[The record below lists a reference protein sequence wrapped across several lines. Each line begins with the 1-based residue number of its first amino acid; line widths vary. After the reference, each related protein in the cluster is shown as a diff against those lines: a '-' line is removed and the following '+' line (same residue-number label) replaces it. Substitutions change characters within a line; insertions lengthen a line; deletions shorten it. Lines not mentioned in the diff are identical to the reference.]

1 MLDRQLRDL
10 LCACYLKPVD
20 VVFRDRRF
28 FREPPDHHWLVRD
41 AAARP
46 IAQVSV
52 HERALIQDWRR
63 IPMGGIAEVCV
74 HPDHRGRGLVRQMLR
89 AAHGWL
95 AAREFRFA
103 MLFGNP
109 QVYTSSGY
117 VTVSNVSCE
126 EYDAAGL
133 PHRKPIAPMVCQLG
147 AQPWPVDPILLPG
160 LTF

>member
-1 MLDRQLRDL
+1 MNAKKKTKPANSGNKSAPANAEPLIENIADQAVDAVLDQQLRDL

-74 HPDHRGRGLVRQMLR
+74 HPDYRGRGLVRQ
-89 AAHGWL
+89 
-95 AAREFRFA
+95 
-103 MLFGNP
+103 
-109 QVYTSSGY
+109 
-117 VTVSNVSCE
+117 
-126 EYDAAGL
+126 
-133 PHRKPIAPMVCQLG
+133 MVCQLG
-147 AQPWPVDPILLPG
+147 AQPWPVDPVLLPG